1 MAGAGNFVPDSL
13 HDALASSN
21 QEKAP
26 AQQEQV
32 WPENSL
38 DGLPPTQNADVVLNP
53 SFDMRALLNSVDQL
67 ARRHWWDKPMS
78 GPVGVGHTGPGQ
90 SSSNAPG
97 YSTKGVDTHIDQES
111 KNGR

>member
-1 MAGAGNFVPDSL
+1 MAGAGNFIPDSL
-13 HDALASSN
+13 HDAMTSSN
-21 QEKAP
+21 MEKPP

-38 DGLPPTQNADVVLNP
+38 YGLPPTQNADVVLNP

-67 ARRHWWDKPMS
+67 ARRHWWSKPTS

-90 SSSNAPG
+90 DSSSVPG
-97 YSTKGVDTHIDQES
+97 YATKGVDTQINQES
-111 KNGR
+111 KDAR